1 MADTT
6 TTARPYARAAFA
18 YANEHKRLAQ
28 WSAWLA
34 VVSLV
39 VEDPKAH
46 ELLGNPNVQLAPLV
60 EWMASIA
67 SEAGKPID
75 GEGRNFLSVL
85 AENRRLS
92 YLPEIAREFEQLKAM
107 AENTVHAHVTTAM
120 ALTAE
125 QRTVL
130 QQALAKRFQKTI
142 EIHETVDA
150 GLIGG
155 AVVRVEDFVVDGS
168 LTSRLARLEQQMSEA

>member
-1 MADTT
+1 MADIA

-18 YANEHKRLAQ
+18 YANEHQRLAQ
-28 WSAWLA
+28 WSDWLA

-39 VEDPKAH
+39 VDDPKAH
-46 ELLGNPNVQLAPLV
+46 ELLGNPNVQLTPLV

-67 SEAGKPID
+67 HDAGKPID
-75 GEGRNFLSVL
+75 GEGRNFLAVL
-85 AENRRLS
+85 AENRRLAL
-92 YLPEIAREFEQLKAM
+92 LPEIAREFEQLKAM
-107 AENTVHAHVTTAM
+107 AENTIHAEVTTAM

-125 QRTVL
+125 QRAQL
-130 QQALAKRFQKTI
+130 QQALAQRFKKTI

-150 GLIGG
+150 SLIGG
-155 AVVRVEDFVVDGS
+155 AVVRVDDFVVDGS